1 MKAKLKSPDILKQ
14 KGQKTNIQLL
24 KKMMTEGIKEPQ
36 KFFYDIEFDFGD
48 EKLPILYIGESV
60 PTPWKKYIKDK
71 KKEKTFAAGS
81 CISDDK
87 GRLKLV
93 AEIGKGAKA
102 NILKTINKEL
112 LKKCKTK
119 AYFVESI
126 DSEGEVEEPNEIQ
139 DDAVVDSLENVDP
152 KVLLAELKE
161 QIAKGESIDQDI
173 TPIINTL
180 EAPLSDLKN
189 TIITDDLI
197 DQVDESVNKLNS
209 LNFEGFLLNTKSLL
223 ESTKDEQEADEELAK
238 VAKQL
243 DNLLAGI
250 KSKVPSIDNILLN
263 SSKVQKVED
272 PMESEHPPV
281 SDDPFENFAN
291 KMSSFMNSSI
301 LDKDLKELAG

>member
-14 KGQKTNIQLL
+14 KGQILNIKLL
-24 KKMMTEGIKEPQ
+24 KKMMNEGLKEPQ
-36 KFFYDIEFDFGD
+36 KFFYDTEFDFGD

-60 PTPWKKYIKDK
+60 PTPWKKYIKEK

-87 GRLKLV
+87 GGLKLV

-102 NILKTINKEL
+102 TVLKTINKEL

-126 DSEGEVEEPNEIQ
+126 DSEGEVEEPQEIQ
-139 DDAVVDSLENVDP
+139 DDAAVDSLENIDP

-173 TPIINTL
+173 TPIVNTL

-197 DQVDESVNKLNS
+197 HQVEEHVSTLNS
-209 LNFEGFLLNTKSLL
+209 LNFEGFISNTKSLL
-223 ESTKDEQEADEELAK
+223 DSTKDEQKEEEEINK
-238 VAKQL
+238 VATQL
-243 DNLLAGI
+243 NKLLGTIQA
-250 KSKVPSIDNILLN
+250 KVPSIDKILLN

-291 KMSSFMNSSI
+291 KITSFMNSSI
-301 LDKDLKELAG
+301 LEKDLKELAE